1 MKNEDE
7 TRNYFIE
14 DINQSYLISKK
25 NKRVFTALNY
35 IEHVLILASA
45 VNGCVSIYDFVSLI
59 GIPSR
64 SSAVELKTCAI
75 TAEIKKYKSITKKK
89 RKNHDKIL
97 LLAKNKLNS
106 IEVLISRPLMNS
118 YISHDEF
125 VSIDNKLRE
134 YGDM

>member
-45 VNGCVSIYDFVSLI
+45 VNGYVSIYDFVSLI